1 MNITKESTGNLTA
14 EIKIEISQNDYQP
27 QITKK
32 LKEYQQ
38 KANVPGFRVGK
49 APFGMIQKMYGKA
62 VRIDEINKMISEELE
77 KFIKENNLNLL
88 GQAVFN
94 EEKNQIEDWE
104 NQEDFVFFF
113 DIATQP
119 EINIDF
125 SAINV
130 DYHKIIADDKTI
142 DIFVK
147 DVQKRH
153 GHAHSHDVADENDII
168 HAEAEELDESGN
180 LIEDGYKTIVNFAI
194 EKIVDKDIK
203 ASILGLK
210 KEDYFDINFAKA
222 LGSEH
227 DATHILNL
235 EHDAK
240 SAASTYRIKAT
251 EISHLHEAELN
262 EELFEK
268 VYPGQEIKTEADL
281 RNKIKEEAE
290 NYYVRE
296 SDQKFLGDVITKLIE
311 ETNIEF
317 PVEFLKKWLLDMN
330 RDKLTAEQIDKDYE
344 AYEKSLKWQLIENNI
359 ITTNNIVVSE
369 NEVRQYIKDVYLG
382 QYFPKPENDEQD
394 KRLDSV
400 VDTIMKNNKEVKRI
414 YDEMYDKQL
423 IELFKQNVSK
433 TSKEIVFEDFVKLVG
448 HNHHH

>member
-1 MNITKESTGNLTA
+1 MNFTKESTGNLTA

-38 KANVPGFRVGK
+38 KANIPGFRVGK

-62 VRIDEINKMISEELE
+62 AKIDEINRMISDELE
-77 KFIKENNLNLL
+77 KYIKENNLNLL

-104 NQEDFVFFF
+104 NQDDFVFSF

-180 LIEDGYKTIVNFAI
+180 LIENGYKTIVNFAI

-227 DATHILNL
+227 DATHVLNL
-235 EHDAK
+235 EHDAV

-359 ITTNNIVVSE
+359 ITTNNIVVAE
-369 NEVRQYIKDVYLG
+369 AEVRQYIKDVYLG

>member
-38 KANVPGFRVGK
+38 KANIPGFRVGK

-62 VRIDEINKMISEELE
+62 AKIDEINRMISDELE
-77 KFIKENNLNLL
+77 KYIKENNLNLL

-104 NQEDFVFFF
+104 NQDDFVFSF

-180 LIEDGYKTIVNFAI
+180 LIENGYKTIVNFAI

-227 DATHILNL
+227 DATHVLNL
-235 EHDAK
+235 EHDAV

-296 SDQKFLGDVITKLIE
+296 SDQKFLGDVIAKLIE
-311 ETNIEF
+311 ETNVEF

-344 AYEKSLKWQLIENNI
+344 AYEKSLKWQLIENKI
-359 ITTNNIVVSE
+359 ITTNNIVVAE
-369 NEVRQYIKDVYLG
+369 AEVRQYIKDVYLG

>member
-38 KANVPGFRVGK
+38 KANIPGFRVGK

-62 VRIDEINKMISEELE
+62 AKIDEINRMISDELE
-77 KFIKENNLNLL
+77 KYIKENNLNLL

-104 NQEDFVFFF
+104 NQDDFVFSF

-180 LIEDGYKTIVNFAI
+180 LIENGYKTIVNFAI

-227 DATHILNL
+227 DATHVLNL
-235 EHDAK
+235 EHDAV

-311 ETNIEF
+311 ETNVEF

-344 AYEKSLKWQLIENNI
+344 VYEKSLKWQLIENNI
-359 ITTNNIVVSE
+359 ITTNNIVVAE
-369 NEVRQYIKDVYLG
+369 AEVRQYIKDVYLG

-433 TSKEIVFEDFVKLVG
+433 TSKEIVFEDFVKLIG

>member
-38 KANVPGFRVGK
+38 KANIPGFRVGK

-62 VRIDEINKMISEELE
+62 AKIDEINRMISDELE
-77 KFIKENNLNLL
+77 KYIKENNLNLL

-104 NQEDFVFFF
+104 NQDDFVFSF

-180 LIEDGYKTIVNFAI
+180 LIENGYKTIVNFAI

-227 DATHILNL
+227 DATHVLNL
-235 EHDAK
+235 EHDAV

-359 ITTNNIVVSE
+359 ITTNNIVVAE
-369 NEVRQYIKDVYLG
+369 AEVRQYIKDIYLG

>member
-38 KANVPGFRVGK
+38 KANIPGFRVGK

-62 VRIDEINKMISEELE
+62 AKIDEINRMISDELE
-77 KFIKENNLNLL
+77 KYIKENNLNLL

-104 NQEDFVFFF
+104 NQDDFVFSF

-180 LIEDGYKTIVNFAI
+180 LIENGYKTIVNFAI

-227 DATHILNL
+227 DATHVLNL
-235 EHDAK
+235 EHDAV

-311 ETNIEF
+311 ETNVEF

-359 ITTNNIVVSE
+359 ITTNNIVVAE
-369 NEVRQYIKDVYLG
+369 AEVRQYIKDIYLG